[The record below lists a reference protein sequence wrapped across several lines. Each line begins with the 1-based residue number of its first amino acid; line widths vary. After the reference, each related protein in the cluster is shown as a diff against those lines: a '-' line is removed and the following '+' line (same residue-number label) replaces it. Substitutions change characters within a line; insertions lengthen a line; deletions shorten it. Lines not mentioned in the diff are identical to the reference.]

1 MLLTPSGSEAN
12 GEDDVV
18 VVPLE
23 LAAPPDQ
30 RQRGMTRHSIHEM
43 GASAPIL
50 SGSSEARVLHR
61 AARRRSTSTSAD
73 VRDFVGFRRS
83 STDRMHSAL
92 DDALAA
98 MTQIGSHHE
107 ELHLQR
113 MAAQTP
119 STDDPDGQ
127 GRRRSSGGGSM
138 LMYQLRRS
146 RAAQAAKREVCDC
159 HEVLCVCG
167 W

>member
-1 MLLTPSGSEAN
+1 MLLAPSGSEAN

-18 VVPLE
+18 VLPLE

-30 RQRGMTRHSIHEM
+30 RQRVMRRHSMDEM

-50 SGSSEARVLHR
+50 SGSS
-61 AARRRSTSTSAD
+61 ARRRSTSTSAD
-73 VRDFVGFRRS
+73 VRDFVGSRRS

-138 LMYQLRRS
+138 LMYQLRRA

-159 HEVLCVCG
+159 HKVLCVCG